1 MLRMAVCAKSSPNTA
16 PPTVPKPDTAQLIAN
31 LLIRAPL
38 RLSVRSTGPTL
49 ASQLQAV
56 SALVSQG
63 PMTRLVAR
71 LLGLRLLRVDGVVLV
86 SPGRVRE
93 APLPPPPGQPDA
105 PSRRLDGERP
115 GDRLALAE
123 RLIASTGSRLERANG
138 ISRR

>member
-1 MLRMAVCAKSSPNTA
+1 VALQPDADSS
-16 PPTVPKPDTAQLIAN
+16 
-31 LLIRAPL
+31 
-38 RLSVRSTGPTL
+38 L
-49 ASQLQAV
+49 ADGV
-56 SALVSQG
+56 VVE
-63 PMTRLVAR
+63 TRLVAR

-93 APLPPPPGQPDA
+93 APLPPPPPGQPDA